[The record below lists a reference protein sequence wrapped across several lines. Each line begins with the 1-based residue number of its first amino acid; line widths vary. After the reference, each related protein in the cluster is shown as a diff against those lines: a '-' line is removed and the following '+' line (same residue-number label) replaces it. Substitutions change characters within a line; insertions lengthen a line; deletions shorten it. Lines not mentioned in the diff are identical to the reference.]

1 MIDKVLF
8 TDKKE
13 PVVGF
18 VIVLILSSVVNI
30 AYGQVTDMTTP
41 VKFGISAPTDTFAI
55 GDEIT
60 IKIQAEYPESL
71 KLTPPSGEFADSAF
85 TLKAGPKIESQSRNN
100 KKYDTFT
107 FTLMPFETGEFQTP
121 AFEFYW
127 FDSAG
132 KSHSIIAP
140 QRPVYVKSL
149 LPADTSGVDIK
160 DIIGPKALPTRWW
173 PYVLAG
179 FILIAIAAAWYFLF
193 RRKLQKME
201 IPSAPPEPPFDRAV
215 RELALLK
222 EKDLLGKGK
231 IKQFYIELSDI
242 LRRYIEGRYEIAA
255 VEATT
260 YELKR
265 VLRHPELPSEKTQEI
280 LTFLGRADLV
290 KFAKFTPTPE
300 FPENDYEFVRG
311 FIIATKPIEIAVEA
325 VKEAAG

>member
-1 MIDKVLF
+1 
-8 TDKKE
+8 
-13 PVVGF
+13 
-18 VIVLILSSVVNI
+18 
-30 AYGQVTDMTTP
+30 
-41 VKFGISAPTDTFAI
+41 
-55 GDEIT
+55 
-60 IKIQAEYPESL
+60 
-71 KLTPPSGEFADSAF
+71 
-85 TLKAGPKIESQSRNN
+85 
-100 KKYDTFT
+100 
-107 FTLMPFETGEFQTP
+107 
-121 AFEFYW
+121 
-127 FDSAG
+127 
-132 KSHSIIAP
+132 
-140 QRPVYVKSL
+140 
-149 LPADTSGVDIK
+149 
-160 DIIGPKALPTRWW
+160 
-173 PYVLAG
+173 
-179 FILIAIAAAWYFLF
+179 
-193 RRKLQKME
+193 ME